1 MNWKIVEQRIKGFGK
16 LIGGKFEDELKI
28 MQFTFF
34 FFFTSTIKKSL
45 GVTLGYVMVNE
56 GHDCDVLQV

>member
-34 FFFTSTIKKSL
+34 FS
-45 GVTLGYVMVNE
+45 
-56 GHDCDVLQV
+56 LQVP